1 MSLPLDLVVV
11 PLDREYHQ
19 RDGFVCG
26 NTVLDRYLVAQA
38 GQDLARGVA
47 AVFVAMRRGDPSVL
61 GYYTL
66 SQASVPLSDLPRAQQ
81 KRLPRY
87 PNVPV
92 TLLGRLAV
100 HREWH
105 GQGLGALLLG
115 DALRRVT
122 EVARQVA
129 STGLLVDAIDD
140 AAVAFYAKFGFVAF
154 VESPSRLFLPL
165 PPVSVLNRR
174 A

>member
-1 MSLPLDLVVV
+1 MRPPRDVAVV

-26 NTVLDRYLVAQA
+26 NPVLDRYLVTQA
-38 GQDLARGVA
+38 GQDLHRGVA
-47 AVFVAMRRGDPSVL
+47 AVFVAVRPGDAAVL

-66 SQASVPLSDLPRAQQ
+66 SQASVPLVDLPRSQQ

-87 PNVPV
+87 PDVPV

-100 HREWH
+100 HRHLH

-115 DALRRVT
+115 DALRRVIG
-122 EVARQVA
+122 VARQVA

-154 VESPSRLFLPL
+154 VESPRRLFLAMPRD
-165 PPVSVLNRR
+165 V
-174 A
+174 AG

>member
-1 MSLPLDLVVV
+1 MSPPLDVAVV

-26 NTVLDRYLVAQA
+26 NAVLDRYLATQA
-38 GQDLARGVA
+38 GQDLTRGVA
-47 AVFVAMRRGDPSVL
+47 AVFVAMRPGDASVL

-66 SQASVPLSDLPRAQQ
+66 SQASVPLIDLPRAQQ

-87 PNVPV
+87 PDVPV

-100 HREWH
+100 HRELH

-122 EVARQVA
+122 DVARQVA

-154 VESPSRLFLPL
+154 AESPHRLFLAMPRD
-165 PPVSVLNRR
+165 VAR
-174 A
+174 

>member
-1 MSLPLDLVVV
+1 MNPPLDLVVV
-11 PLDREYHQ
+11 PLDRDYHR
-19 RDGFVCG
+19 RDGFSCG
-26 NTVLDRYLVAQA
+26 NAVLDRYLARQA

-47 AVFVAMRRGDPSVL
+47 AVFVAVRPGDASVL

-66 SQASVPLSDLPRAQQ
+66 SQATVPLIELPRAQQ
-81 KRLPRY
+81 RRLPRY
-87 PNVPV
+87 PAVPV

-100 HREWH
+100 HRDLH

-122 EVARQVA
+122 DVARQVA

-140 AAVAFYAKFGFVAF
+140 AAVAFYATFGFVAF
-154 VESPSRLFLPL
+154 VESPRRLFLPM
-165 PPVSVLNRR
+165 PRDIGR
-174 A
+174 